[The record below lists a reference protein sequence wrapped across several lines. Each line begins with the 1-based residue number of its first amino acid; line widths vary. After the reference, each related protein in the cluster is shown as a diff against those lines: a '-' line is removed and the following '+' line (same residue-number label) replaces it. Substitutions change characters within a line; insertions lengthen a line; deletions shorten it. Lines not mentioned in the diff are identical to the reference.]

1 MKRIL
6 TFFFTLVMICS
17 SCLPVH
23 AEYSFQQDAPA
34 ETSSAT
40 AAADEQNTSA
50 TENDS
55 TEDTSAENGST
66 EDASTEDIS
75 PKDPS
80 TYSARI
86 ASGATASYGID
97 GLKNAPDITAES
109 ALLMDAATGTILYG
123 KDAESKQY
131 PASITKVMTALLAI
145 EKCKMD
151 DIVTFSSQAVNG
163 IEAGSSSA
171 GINVGAKLTVED
183 TLYALMLVSANEA
196 GAALA
201 EHISGSDQE
210 FAKLMNSRAK
220 ELGCT
225 GTHFTNPHGLP
236 DEEHYTTA
244 HDMGLILRQ
253 AMRYDAF
260 RKIAEADTYT
270 LKKSDTLKNDLEL
283 WNHAKILREN
293 SDYYYEPAKG
303 AKTGYTQVAHNTLVT
318 YAQKDNVEL
327 LCVVLK
333 DYGADSSY
341 HDTADLFD
349 WGFKQVEGISPLS
362 GFNLNNAL
370 SKTKAIPD
378 AKLVSLKKLNCTFP
392 EDFYL
397 LVPKGF
403 DSSALQSAFVYEE
416 DIHTG
421 SIGHIAISS
430 GDVSITSVPVTY
442 DKTSQAAKS
451 YLSNG
456 EASDDLETAPPDKN
470 QFTPRK
476 LLGYLLRVAIAF
488 LLIFIIMNFIGRW
501 QAEKRRQQRI
511 KERKMKHASSET
523 RNINRSTSKTS
534 GKTPAKEGRRRRAGR
549 RKK

>member
-1 MKRIL
+1 MKRII
-6 TFFFTLVMICS
+6 TFILTLVMVCS

-23 AEYSFQQDAPA
+23 AEYSFQEDAPSGA
-34 ETSSAT
+34 SSASEAPEEQST
-40 AAADEQNTSA
+40 ADHA
-50 TENDS
+50 TAS
-55 TEDTSAENGST
+55 PAE
-66 EDASTEDIS
+66 
-75 PKDPS
+75 PS

-86 ASGATASYGID
+86 ASGNSASYGVD
-97 GLKNAPDITAES
+97 ELKNAPDIS
-109 ALLMDAATGTILYG
+109 ATSAILMDAATGEVLYG
-123 KDAESKQY
+123 KDADSRQY

-145 EKCKMD
+145 EKCKLD
-151 DIVTFSSQAVNG
+151 DVITFSNQAVNG

-196 GAALA
+196 AAALA

-253 AMRYDAF
+253 AMQYDAF

-270 LKKSDTLKNDLEL
+270 LKKSDTLKNNLEL

-333 DYGADSSY
+333 DYGADNSY
-341 HDTADLFD
+341 YDTADLFE
-349 WGFKQVEGISPLS
+349 WGFKQVEGLSPLS
-362 GFNLNNAL
+362 GFNLNHALRNA
-370 SKTKAIPD
+370 KDIPD
-378 AKLVSLKKLNCTFP
+378 SKLASLQKLNCTFS

-397 LVPKGF
+397 LVKKGF
-403 DSSALQSAFVYEE
+403 DTSTLQPSFVYEE
-416 DIHTG
+416 DIHAG
-421 SIGHIAISS
+421 SIGHITLSS
-430 GDVSITSVPVTY
+430 GDAAIASVPVTY
-442 DKTSQAAKS
+442 DTTSQAAKS

-456 EASDDLETAPPDKN
+456 EASDDLETAPADEN
-470 QFTPRK
+470 QLTPRK
-476 LLGYLLRVAIAF
+476 LLGYLLRVILAV
-488 LLIFIIMNFIGRW
+488 LLILVIMNFIGKW

-511 KERKMKHASSET
+511 KKRKMKHATSET
-523 RNINRSTSKTS
+523 RNIGRSASKTS
-534 GKTPAKEGRRRRAGR
+534 GNTPAAGGRRRRAGR
-549 RKK
+549 KKK